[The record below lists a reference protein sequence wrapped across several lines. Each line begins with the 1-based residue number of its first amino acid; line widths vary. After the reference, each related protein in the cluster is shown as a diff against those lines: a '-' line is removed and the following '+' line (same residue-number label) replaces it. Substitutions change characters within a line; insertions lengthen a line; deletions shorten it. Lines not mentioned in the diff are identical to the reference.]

1 MLESLFGSVNRE
13 RVLIFISA
21 RGEGYAREIA
31 DFYDTDLSPIQNQLD
46 RLEAGNIFISKKQG
60 KTRVYQYNP
69 RFPFLK
75 QLRAFIDKV
84 IEFLPE
90 KERERLV
97 MVRKRPRRKGKP
109 L

>member
-13 RVLIFISA
+13 RVLMFISA

-31 DFYDTDLSPIQNQLD
+31 DFFKTDLSPIQNQLD
-46 RLEAGNIFISKKQG
+46 RLEAGNIFVSKKQG
-60 KTRVYQYNP
+60 KTRIYSYNP
-69 RFPFLK
+69 RFPFLE
-75 QLRAFIDKV
+75 QLQAFIEKV

-90 KERERLV
+90 KEKTRLF